1 MVRWWVLVVH
11 CGHIFFSLSLFLFF
25 SFFLFFLPFPFRVT
39 TTRTWLRNS
48 KSTCKKEKGE
58 QKIQHY
64 MVDQIYL
71 AISVIGVS
79 LPLFISLVFFFFFF
93 SQEENKAHHCKVIL
107 D

>member
-1 MVRWWVLVVH
+1 VGAGRSLWPYFLLS
-11 CGHIFFSLSLFLFF
+11 FSVSFF

-39 TTRTWLRNS
+39 TRRTWLRNS
-48 KSTCKKEKGE
+48 KSTCKKEKEKGE

-79 LPLFISLVFFFFFF
+79 LPLFISLVFFFFF